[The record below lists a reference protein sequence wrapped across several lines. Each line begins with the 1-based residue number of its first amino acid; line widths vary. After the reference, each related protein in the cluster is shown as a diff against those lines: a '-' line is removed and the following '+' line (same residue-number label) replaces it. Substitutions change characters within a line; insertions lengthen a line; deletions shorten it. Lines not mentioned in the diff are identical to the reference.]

1 VPFQSL
7 FLFLHTPEPRLEI
20 QSAIALGLLALTA
33 SQVRWFTAGE
43 MFFVVASVACFASS
57 ESASPSLIRY
67 TVGLYPVHL
76 ALGRLCARH
85 GWMRLVL
92 LCLAM
97 IGAAIAVAWFQGS
110 NLYV

>member
-1 VPFQSL
+1 
-7 FLFLHTPEPRLEI
+7 
-20 QSAIALGLLALTA
+20 
-33 SQVRWFTAGE
+33 
-43 MFFVVASVACFASS
+43 
-57 ESASPSLIRY
+57 
-67 TVGLYPVHL
+67 VHL